1 MNKLNNYW
9 DSGDLFPAFQYSQ
22 SIIEHHAK
30 SFSFASKFLP
40 DYRRWGTFAV
50 YNFCRYA
57 DNIIDNPRN
66 RTNTELITELN
77 ELRRE
82 LDAAYKYGESEH
94 PALKAFIATSVNFD
108 IPKVYA
114 DDLLNGVEMDLTIS
128 RYNTFD
134 ELYVF
139 CYRVAST
146 VGLMMTYVLGFE
158 GGQKTLDYAENLG
171 IAMQLTNI
179 LRDIADDFK
188 LGRIYIPQEDIKNF
202 NVNIEDIRNHIFT
215 PELRTMMVFQ
225 VDRALNY
232 YNNSQPGIKLLEK
245 DSRFAIQSASK
256 IYGEILKKIVENDYN
271 PFLGRVFV
279 PHSRK
284 IQILFSEIIG
294 RFLNK

>member
-1 MNKLNNYW
+1 MNKINNYW
-9 DSGDLFPAFQYSQ
+9 IGGDLFPAFQYSQ

-40 DYRRWGTFAV
+40 ESKRWGTFAV

-57 DNIIDNPRN
+57 DNIIDNPRH
-66 RTNTELITELN
+66 RTTDELITEIN

-94 PALKAFIATSVNFD
+94 PALKAFIATALIFD
-108 IPKVYA
+108 IPKKYA
-114 DDLLNGVEMDLTIS
+114 DDLLIGVEMDLTIS

-139 CYRVAST
+139 CYRVAAA

-158 GGQKTLDYAENLG
+158 GGQKTLEYAEKLG

-179 LRDIADDFK
+179 LRDIADDCK
-188 LGRIYIPQEDIKNF
+188 MGRIYSPQEDIKNF
-202 NVNIEDIRNHIFT
+202 DVNIEDISSHIFT
-215 PELRTMMVFQ
+215 PEIRNMMVFQ
-225 VDRALNY
+225 VERTLEY
-232 YNNSQPGIKLLEK
+232 YNNSQPGIKFLDK
-245 DSRFAIQSASK
+245 DSRFAIQSVSK
-256 IYGEILKKIVENDYN
+256 IYGEILIKIAQNDYN

-294 RFLNK
+294 RFVKT

>member
-9 DSGDLFPAFQYSQ
+9 ESGDLFPAFQYSQ

-146 VGLMMTYVLGFE
+146 VGLMTTYVLGFE

-188 LGRIYIPQEDIKNF
+188 LGRIYIPQEDIENF

-215 PELRTMMVFQ
+215 PELRNMMVFQ

>member
-9 DSGDLFPAFQYSQ
+9 ESGDLFPAFQYSQ

-66 RTNTELITELN
+66 RTKTELITELN

-215 PELRTMMVFQ
+215 PELRNMMVFQ